1 MISYQNEPNFPNDP
15 LFAQTNDNVFQPLH
29 LNNATAQSIR
39 TETANKTKHAKLS
52 HYSCDSGSAIIY
64 NLFHDEKDNKVLQG
78 DAAHVEVSHQGVPM
92 YLPIL

>member
-1 MISYQNEPNFPNDP
+1 M
-15 LFAQTNDNVFQPLH
+15 
-29 LNNATAQSIR
+29 TAV
-39 TETANKTKHAKLS
+39 TLGLT
-52 HYSCDSGSAIIY
+52 GVVVPVSAIIY